1 MARPVLVDSHS
12 VGTYRNVLEAEG
24 DDEIADPVAEG
35 SQCQSRGTGSLAE
48 KFSNHEPRDWTWPNL
63 KETDE
68 EEDGR
73 HAHITHPGEL
83 ILKIKRT
90 S

>member
-1 MARPVLVDSHS
+1 MC
-12 VGTYRNVLEAEG
+12 TYRNVLEAEG
-24 DDEIADPVAEG
+24 DDEVADPVAEG

-48 KFSNHEPRDWTWPNL
+48 KFSNHEPRDWTWPNF

-68 EEDGR
+68 EEDGC
-73 HAHITHPGEL
+73 HAHVTHPVEL
-83 ILKIKRT
+83 ILKAKRK

>member
-1 MARPVLVDSHS
+1 MHR
-12 VGTYRNVLEAEG
+12 VGTYRDVLEAESNK
-24 DDEIADPVAEG
+24 EIADPVVEG
-35 SQCQSRGTGSLAE
+35 SQGQSSGAGSLAE
-48 KFSNHEPRDWTWPNL
+48 KFSNHEPRDWTWSNL

-68 EEDGR
+68 EENGC

-83 ILKIKRT
+83 ILKTKRK